1 MKSLWGRFLTGRVA
15 RRAFLVLGLSA
26 FVPLALMAALS
37 LNEVRT
43 ILLQLNE
50 RRMAAGAKS
59 YGMAVFERLL
69 LAQDVAIAAANVP
82 EDSLPQGSLARRSF
96 VTLGTVGADGSI
108 VAAIG
113 TPQLPPLSPEAHDRL
128 AQGKPVAVAMRRGGF
143 AQVSLVAP
151 AGTGES
157 RALVVGELSTDFL
170 WGSVD
175 LYPAATD
182 FCIFEQGTR
191 IVLFCS
197 IPDHGGLATVA
208 DSATNQTRLQ
218 SVRWERRG
226 EYQRALA
233 WGQFMRAGFGAPDW
247 VFVATQ
253 PESFQLAPVTEFR
266 QIYVPVV
273 ALALL
278 LVTWLTIRQ
287 ARGFLVPMERL
298 AARARAIARNDFA
311 GRLDMPRNDEF
322 GELASAFD
330 NMSARLGHQ
339 FAALTALSEIDRL
352 ILSSVDTEQVIRT
365 VIERMGD
372 VVPADAVSVTLFDRD
387 NPHHAQ
393 AYFRGPRSGG
403 TMTVA
408 RLDIAPETRSILESD
423 EKGGWIALTAPVP
436 DHLGH
441 LVDEG
446 LRTAYV
452 QPIVWRGV
460 VCGALV
466 LGYLADAARNDEERQ
481 QAREFA
487 DRIAV
492 AVSSAWRDEQLY
504 VQAHFDLLTGLPNR
518 LLLKDRLTQEIA
530 RCQRED
536 RRFAVLFIDLDRFK
550 DVNDSFGHSAGDAVL
565 REAAARIRGCVR
577 ASDTVSRLGG
587 DEFTV
592 LLANLQRPQ
601 AAGPIA
607 ENIVRALAREFAVG
621 EHHSFLGASIGI
633 ASYPEDGSSAE
644 DLLKNADTA
653 MYRAKSAGRSQ
664 AVYFEERMNA
674 EALAR
679 LALDRD
685 LRMAIERGELILHY
699 QPQVVLGTG
708 AVAAAEALIRWQHPK
723 HGLISPSR
731 FIPLAEESGFIEEIG
746 KWALRE
752 ACSRM
757 KAWQAE
763 GLAVAQVCVN
773 VSPRQFRRSGLANL
787 VRECVEEAGIA
798 PDCLELEI
806 TEGLLME
813 HPVAAEGM
821 LHELHA
827 MGIGIAL
834 DDFGTGFSSMA
845 YLKRFPVQTIKIDRV
860 FVEGL
865 GEGGDARAIVAA
877 IIALSHAL
885 GKSVVAE
892 GVETAEQL
900 AILGELGCDDIQGHY
915 FAPALPPAEFAAFV
929 RSRPPATR

>member
-1 MKSLWGRFLTGRVA
+1 LKSLWGRFLTGRVA

-37 LNEVRT
+37 LDEVRT
-43 ILLQLNE
+43 ILLQLGE
-50 RRMAAGAKS
+50 RRLAANAKA

-69 LAQDVAIAAANVP
+69 LAQDLAAASASRAR
-82 EDSLPQGSLARRSF
+82 ESLPADALARRSF
-96 VTLGTVGADGSI
+96 LSLGIAGADGRT

-113 TPQLPPLSPEAHDRL
+113 EPRMPPLAPEALERL
-128 AQGKPVAVAMRRGGF
+128 AQGKPVVVVARQGAS
-143 AQVSLVAP
+143 AQVSLVSAP
-151 AGTGES
+151 DSEDGRT
-157 RALVVGELSTDFL
+157 VVFGELSPEYL

-175 LYPAATD
+175 IYPAATD
-182 FCIFEQGTR
+182 FCIFEHGSR

-197 IPDHGGLATVA
+197 LPDSERLAPAV
-208 DSATNQTRLQ
+208 DSASGQTLLR
-218 SVRWERRG
+218 SVRWQRDG
-226 EYQRALA
+226 EHHRAIA
-233 WGQFMRAGFGAPDW
+233 WGQFMRSMFGAPDW
-247 VFVATQ
+247 VFVASQ

-266 QIYVPVV
+266 QIYVPVI

-287 ARGFLVPMERL
+287 ARGILVPVERL
-298 AARARAIARNDFA
+298 ATRARAIARNDFA

-322 GELASAFD
+322 GELASALD

-352 ILSSVDTEQVIRT
+352 ILSTVDTEQVIRT
-365 VIERMGD
+365 VIARMGD

-387 NPHHAQ
+387 DPHHAR
-393 AYFRGPRSGG
+393 AYFRGPRTGG
-403 TMTVA
+403 AMAVA

-423 EKGGWIALTAPVP
+423 EKGGWIALTPPVP
-436 DHLGH
+436 DHLSH
-441 LVDEG
+441 LVEEG
-446 LRTAYV
+446 IRTAYV
-452 QPIVWRGV
+452 QPIVWRDA

-466 LGYLADAARNDEERQ
+466 LGYLADATRNDEERR

-530 RCQRED
+530 RSQREE

-550 DVNDSFGHSAGDAVL
+550 DVNDSFGHSAGDSVL

-592 LLANLQRPQ
+592 LLANVQHPQ

-607 ENIVRALAREFAVG
+607 ENIVRALAREFVIG
-621 EHHSFLGASIGI
+621 EHRSFLGASVGI
-633 ASYPEDGSSAE
+633 ASYPEDGDTAE

-664 AVYFEERMNA
+664 AVFFEERMNA

-685 LRMAIERGELILHY
+685 LRLAIERGELMLHY
-699 QPQVVLGTG
+699 QPQIVLGTG
-708 AVAAAEALIRWQHPK
+708 AVSAGEALLRWRHPK
-723 HGLISPSR
+723 HGMISPSR
-731 FIPLAEESGFIEEIG
+731 FIPLAEESGYIEEIG

-757 KAWQAE
+757 RAWQAE

-773 VSPRQFRRSGLANL
+773 VSPRQFRRGGLAHL
-787 VRECVEEAGIA
+787 VRDSVEEAGIA
-798 PDCLELEI
+798 PGCLELEI

-813 HPVAAEGM
+813 HPAEAEAM
-821 LHELHA
+821 LRELHA

-865 GEGGDARAIVAA
+865 GRGGDSRAIVAA

-900 AILGELGCDDIQGHY
+900 AILGELGCDEIQGYY
-915 FAPALPPAEFAAFV
+915 FAPALPPAEFAEFV
-929 RSRPPATR
+929 RSRPPAAG